1 MGWLVG
7 LSPGPFGDGAHHP
20 DHAPHLA
27 CGSVRCSGGCR
38 DSRCCPQEATSPGK
52 LGQQQH
58 SQDLLHLSAKN
69 KPKQRTREGSG
80 EEKMAFSGSQ
90 VLAKVL
96 HTTPFPISYQLKGK
110 LFPRHL
116 FLPLLLPIP
125 GSPPCSFAGFGA
137 SRSLRPSRLSAVLG
151 RFTEAQ
157 LFVIPLALTKR
168 RQIHPP
174 VRVICGLLCCI
185 LERVIL
191 CILQE
196 QEQF

>member
-38 DSRCCPQEATSPGK
+38 DSSCCPQEATSPGK

-96 HTTPFPISYQLKGK
+96 HATPPL
-110 LFPRHL
+110 L
-116 FLPLLLPIP
+116 FLTNLKENF
-125 GSPPCSFAGFGA
+125 SPCTFSSFCSFSSLGA
-137 SRSLRPSRLSAVLG
+137 LPEALLG
-151 RFTEAQ
+151 
-157 LFVIPLALTKR
+157 LGPLV
-168 RQIHPP
+168 Q
-174 VRVICGLLCCI
+174 CG
-185 LERVIL
+185 
-191 CILQE
+191 QAD
-196 QEQF
+196 